1 MTVTAPAI
9 ASGTLLARLHDIA
22 NPGALVVKVDAD
34 DTWGTVLLTRKG
46 GAVAAFHNRCPHAGY
61 PLQHADGRVLVQQG
75 RYIVC
80 GAHGASYELK
90 SGACAGGPCNGDA
103 LTRIAI
109 VVKGGE
115 IRAA

>member
-1 MTVTAPAI
+1 MI
-9 ASGTLLARLHDIA
+9 ASGALLARVNEIA
-22 NPGALVVKVDAD
+22 DPGALVVKVDAD
-34 DTWGTVLLTRKG
+34 DVWGTVLLTRKG
-46 GAVAAFHNRCPHAGY
+46 GAIAAFHNRCAHAGY

-109 VVKGGE
+109 VVKAGE

>member
-1 MTVTAPAI
+1 MTPPII

-22 NPGALVVKVDAD
+22 NPGALVVKVDAED
-34 DTWGTVLLTRKG
+34 IWGTVLLTRS
-46 GAVAAFHNRCPHAGY
+46 GANVAAFYNRCPHAGY
-61 PLQHADGRVLVQQG
+61 PLQHANGRVLVQQG

-90 SGACAGGPCNGDA
+90 TGACAGGPCNGDA

-109 VVKGGE
+109 VVEHGE
-115 IRAA
+115 IRTA

>member
-1 MTVTAPAI
+1 VTAPQI
-9 ASGTLLARLHDIA
+9 APGTLLAHMHDIA
-22 NPGALVVKVDAD
+22 NPGALVVKLGDAD
-34 DTWGTVLLTRKG
+34 SWGSVLLTRSG
-46 GAVAAFHNRCPHAGY
+46 GTIAAFHNRCAHAAY

-90 SGACAGGPCNGDA
+90 TGTCAGGPCNGDP

-109 VVKGGE
+109 VVKHGE
-115 IRAA
+115 IRTA

>member
-1 MTVTAPAI
+1 VTPPQIAP
-9 ASGTLLARLHDIA
+9 GTLLAHLHDIA
-22 NPGALVVKVDAD
+22 NDGALVVKLDAAD
-34 DTWGTVLLTRKG
+34 VWGSVLLTRSG
-46 GAVAAFHNRCPHAGY
+46 GDVAAFHNRCPHAGY

-75 RYIVC
+75 RYMVC

-90 SGACAGGPCNGDA
+90 TGACAGGPCNGDA

-109 VVKGGE
+109 VVDRDE

>member
-1 MTVTAPAI
+1 MTPPRI
-9 ASGTLLARLHDIA
+9 ARGTLLARLRDIA
-22 NPGALVVKVDAD
+22 NPGALVVKLDSTDV
-34 DTWGTVLLTRKG
+34 WGSVLLTRSG
-46 GAVAAFHNRCPHAGY
+46 EDIAAFHNRCPHAGY
-61 PLQHADGRVLVQQG
+61 PLQQADGRVLVQQG

-115 IRAA
+115 IRAV